1 MKNLLSIKSAIKR
14 IRSAIHD
21 WQHINYSDA
30 EILLVI
36 NAGIRFIRR
45 TIADIQPEIL
55 MTENKG
61 ILQGGEDTIQLEKMP
76 LTIIEV
82 TAGNKIISSVEVDNS
97 PKIFNNLDLIYDNQ
111 TPIYGKQIIKRFAEK
126 KLHETNL
133 QHLRNKNF
141 QSEHAKY
148 FYRVGLK
155 TLKLFP
161 VPKNETA
168 YTVRTIDDFE
178 ELNFEDETPL
188 LNDFDDF
195 LIEYATM
202 RLSIDNEYDA
212 TQEQQILSAIQSQI
226 AQILSPPPAGVLTKG
241 YW

>member
-1 MKNLLSIKSAIKR
+1 MIPIKTAIKR
-14 IRSAIHD
+14 IRGAIHD

-36 NAGIRFIRR
+36 NAGLRFMRR
-45 TIADIQPEIL
+45 TIADVQPEIL
-55 MTENKG
+55 MSEFKG
-61 ILQGGEDTIQLEKMP
+61 ILQGGEDTIQLEKLP
-76 LTIIEV
+76 LSIIEV
-82 TAGNKIISSVEVDNS
+82 TAGDKIISSVEVDNS
-97 PKIFNNLDLIYDNQ
+97 PKIFNNLDLIFDNF
-111 TPIYGKQIIKRFAEK
+111 TPIFGKQIIKTFAEY
-126 KLHETNL
+126 KLQETNL
-133 QHLRNKNF
+133 QHLQNKNL
-141 QSEHAKY
+141 QGESAKY

-161 VPKNETA
+161 IPKNETA
-168 YTVRTIDDFE
+168 FTVRTIDDFE
-178 ELNFEDETPL
+178 ELTLEDETPL

-226 AQILSPPPAGVLTKG
+226 TQILSPPPTSAQVKG

>member
-1 MKNLLSIKSAIKR
+1 MIPIKTAIKR
-14 IRSAIHD
+14 IRGAIHD

-36 NAGIRFIRR
+36 NAGLRFIRR
-45 TIADIQPEIL
+45 TIADIQLEIL
-55 MTENKG
+55 VSEFKG
-61 ILQGGEDTIQLEKMP
+61 I
-76 LTIIEV
+76 
-82 TAGNKIISSVEVDNS
+82 
-97 PKIFNNLDLIYDNQ
+97 
-111 TPIYGKQIIKRFAEK
+111 
-126 KLHETNL
+126 L
-133 QHLRNKNF
+133 QHLRNKNL
-141 QSEHAKY
+141 QGEHAKY

-161 VPKNETA
+161 VPKFETA
-168 YTVRTIDDFE
+168 YTVRKIDDFE
-178 ELNFEDETPL
+178 ELTLEDETPL

-226 AQILSPPPAGVLTKG
+226 AQILSPPPTGTVVRG

>member
-1 MKNLLSIKSAIKR
+1 MIPIKTAIQR
-14 IRSAIHD
+14 IRGAIHD
-21 WQHINYSDA
+21 YQHINYSDD

-36 NAGIRFIRR
+36 NAGLRFIRR

-55 MTENKG
+55 MSELKG
-61 ILQGGEDTIQLEKMP
+61 ILQGGEDTIQLEKLP
-76 LTIIEV
+76 LSIIEV

-111 TPIYGKQIIKRFAEK
+111 TPIFGKQIIKTFAEY
-126 KLHETNL
+126 KLQETNL
-133 QHLRNKNF
+133 QHLRNKNL
-141 QSEHAKY
+141 QGEHAKY
-148 FYRVGLK
+148 FYRVGFK
-155 TLKLFP
+155 TLKLYP
-161 VPKNETA
+161 APKFETA
-168 YTVRTIDDFE
+168 YTVRKIDDFE
-178 ELNFEDETPL
+178 ELTLEDTTPL

-195 LIEYATM
+195 LIEFATM

-226 AQILSPPPAGVLTKG
+226 AQILSPPAGTVVRG

>member
-1 MKNLLSIKSAIKR
+1 MILIKTAIKR
-14 IRSAIHD
+14 IRGAIHD

-36 NAGIRFIRR
+36 NAGLRFIRR

-55 MTENKG
+55 MSEFKG
-61 ILQGGEDTIQLEKMP
+61 ILQGGEDTIQLEKLP
-76 LTIIEV
+76 LSIIEV

-111 TPIYGKQIIKRFAEK
+111 TPIYGKQIIKTFAEY
-126 KLHETNL
+126 KLQETNL
-133 QHLRNKNF
+133 QHLRNKNL
-141 QSEHAKY
+141 QGEHAKY

-161 VPKNETA
+161 APKFETA
-168 YTVRTIDDFE
+168 YTVRTIDDFD

-226 AQILSPPPAGVLTKG
+226 AQILSPPPSGTVVRG

>member
-1 MKNLLSIKSAIKR
+1 MVNLLAIKTVVKR

-36 NAGIRFIRR
+36 NAGLRFIRR

-55 MTENKG
+55 MSELKG
-61 ILQGGEDTIQLEKMP
+61 MLQGGEDTILLEKNP

-82 TAGNKIISSVEVDNS
+82 TAGDKIISSVEVDNS

-111 TPIYGKQIIKRFAEK
+111 TPIYGKQIIKTFAEK
-126 KLHETNL
+126 KLQETNL

-141 QSEHAKY
+141 QSEHARY

-161 VPKNETA
+161 IPKNETA

-178 ELNFEDETPL
+178 ELTLEDETPL

-226 AQILSPPPAGVLTKG
+226 AQILSPPPAGTVVRG

>member
-1 MKNLLSIKSAIKR
+1 MLSIKTAIQR
-14 IRSAIHD
+14 IRGAIHD
-21 WQHINYSDA
+21 YQHINYSDA

-36 NAGIRFIRR
+36 NAGVRFIRR

-55 MTENKG
+55 MSEYKG
-61 ILQGGEDTIQLEKMP
+61 ILQSGEDLIQLPKRP

-82 TAGNKIISSVEVDNS
+82 TAGDKIISSVETDNS
-97 PKIFNNLDLIYDNQ
+97 EKIFNNTNLIYDNL
-111 TPIYGKQIIKRFAEK
+111 TPIYTKHEEKTFAEFQ
-126 KLHETNL
+126 LQETNL
-133 QHLRNKNF
+133 QHLRNKNL
-141 QSEHAKY
+141 QGEHAKY
-148 FYRVGLK
+148 FYRVGLQS
-155 TLKLFP
+155 LKIFP

-168 YTVRTIDDFE
+168 YTVWKIDDFE

-195 LIEYATM
+195 LIEFATM

-212 TQEQQILSAIQSQI
+212 TQEQQILAAIQSQI
-226 AQILSPPPAGVLTKG
+226 AQILTPPPTSAQVKS

>member
-1 MKNLLSIKSAIKR
+1 MIPIKTAIKR
-14 IRSAIHD
+14 IRGAIHD
-21 WQHINYSDA
+21 YQHINYSDA

-36 NAGIRFIRR
+36 NAGLRFIRR

-55 MTENKG
+55 MSEEKG
-61 ILQGGEDTIQLEKMP
+61 ILQGGENTIQLEKLP
-76 LTIIEV
+76 LSIIEV
-82 TAGNKIISSVEVDNS
+82 TAGNSE
-97 PKIFNNLDLIYDNQ
+97 
-111 TPIYGKQIIKRFAEK
+111 KQY
-126 KLHETNL
+126 KLYETNL
-133 QHLRNKNF
+133 QHLKNRKF
-141 QSEHAKY
+141 HGEHARI

-161 VPKNETA
+161 VPKFETA
-168 YTVRTIDDFE
+168 YTVRTIEDFE
-178 ELNFEDETPL
+178 KLTLEDETPL

-226 AQILSPPPAGVLTKG
+226 AQILSPPPTGTVVRG

>member
-1 MKNLLSIKSAIKR
+1 MLSIKSAIKR

-21 WQHINYSDA
+21 WQHVNYSDA

-61 ILQGGEDTIQLEKMP
+61 ILQGGEDTIQLEKNP

-82 TAGNKIISSVEVDNS
+82 TTGNKIISSVEVDNS

-111 TPIYGKQIIKRFAEK
+111 TPIYGKQIIKTFAEK
-126 KLHETNL
+126 KLQETNL

-155 TLKLFP
+155 TLKLYP

-178 ELNFEDETPL
+178 ELTLEDKTPL

-226 AQILSPPPAGVLTKG
+226 AQILSPPPAGTVVRV

>member
-1 MKNLLSIKSAIKR
+1 MIPIKTAIKR
-14 IRSAIHD
+14 IRGAIHD
-21 WQHINYSDA
+21 YQHINYSDA

-36 NAGIRFIRR
+36 NAGLRFIRR

-55 MTENKG
+55 MSEEKG
-61 ILQGGEDTIQLEKMP
+61 ILQGGEDTIQLEKLP
-76 LTIIEV
+76 LSIIEV
-82 TAGNKIISSVEVDNS
+82 TAGNSE
-97 PKIFNNLDLIYDNQ
+97 
-111 TPIYGKQIIKRFAEK
+111 KQY
-126 KLHETNL
+126 KLYETNL
-133 QHLRNKNF
+133 QHLKNKKF
-141 QSEHAKY
+141 HSEHAKY

-161 VPKNETA
+161 APKNETA
-168 YTVRTIDDFE
+168 YTVRKIDDFE
-178 ELNFEDETPL
+178 ELTLEDETPL

-226 AQILSPPPAGVLTKG
+226 AQVLSPPPTGIVTKG